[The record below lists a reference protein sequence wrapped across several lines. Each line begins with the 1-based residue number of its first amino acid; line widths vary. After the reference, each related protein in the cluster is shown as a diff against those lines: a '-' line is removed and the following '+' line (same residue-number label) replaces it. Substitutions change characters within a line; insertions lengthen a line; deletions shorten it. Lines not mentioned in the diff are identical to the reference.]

1 MTGATRRTLDAILD
15 AMLDAFP
22 SQGRELGLRAY
33 EGRVDDLSP
42 AGLARR
48 AAERRRHLAELAGL
62 AAACEQEAA
71 DRDHLALV
79 LAEEELLLARREQA
93 RRDPLWAGRVLGVT
107 SYLAGPEATAAER
120 AEGLRRHLEQVP
132 DALDGLAAGLE
143 EVPLAFREAAADVL
157 AGYAS
162 FYRTEVAALAGPEV
176 AERAAAA
183 VERYGAAVAAMDGPP
198 LEPWGPADFA
208 ELVRVRTGTALDPAG
223 LLARGRAEAD
233 RQLAAQ
239 REAAGRAG
247 GTPAEVRARAAKR
260 APAAGELLGTAVASM
275 AECRRFVADSGF
287 MSLPDDEPPGVEP
300 APPYLRGALAFHH
313 APGPFDPAH
322 PSSFRYYLTPPLP
335 EWDAE
340 RTGRWL
346 ALFEPNILAVCTL
359 HETYPG
365 HHAHELHLR
374 PGPSRVATALWN
386 EILGEGWAH
395 YCEEA
400 AFEAGFRAGDP
411 EAEVAMRTDA
421 LVRAARLLCAVG
433 MHTQG
438 MTLDEATAE
447 FEATAGLDPDHARL
461 EAVRGTWDPGYF
473 GYTLGKLEILA
484 LRELVG
490 GDLRDFHDRL
500 LAHGTPPP
508 AIAARRLLPSP
519 AQLARTNTAI
529 STATPRAT
537 QNSGSIPDRPRR

>member
-1 MTGATRRTLDAILD
+1 MTGATSRTLDRILD

-22 SQGRELGLRAY
+22 SSGRDLGLRAY

-62 AAACEQEAA
+62 AAADEQEAA

-107 SYLAGPEATAAER
+107 SYLEGPPGTLDER
-120 AEGLRRHLEQVP
+120 AAGLRRHLEQVP

-143 EVPLAFREAAADVL
+143 EVPEAFREAAADVFS
-157 AGYAS
+157 GYAS
-162 FYRTEVAALAGPEV
+162 FYRTEVACLAGAAV

-183 VERYGAAVAAMDGPP
+183 VARYAARVAALDGPP

-208 ELVRVRTGTALDPAG
+208 ELLRVRTGTALDPAG
-223 LLARGRAEAD
+223 LLARGRAEAE

-239 REAAGRAG
+239 REAATRAG
-247 GTPAEVRARAAKR
+247 GTPAEVRARAATR
-260 APAAGELLGTAVASM
+260 APAAGELLAAAAASV

-287 MSLPDDEPPGVEP
+287 MSLPADEPPGVEA

-313 APGPFDPAH
+313 APGPFDPVP
-322 PSSFRYYLTPPLP
+322 PSAFRYYLTPPLP
-335 EWDAE
+335 EWEPE

-346 ALFEPNILAVCTL
+346 AHFEPHILAVCTL

-374 PGPSRVATALWN
+374 QGPSRVATALYS
-386 EILGEGWAH
+386 EVLGEGWAH

-400 AFEAGFRAGDP
+400 AFDAGFRAGDP

-421 LVRAARLLCAVG
+421 LVRVARLLVAVG

-447 FEATAGLDPDHARL
+447 FETTAGLDPDHGRL

-473 GYTLGKLEILA
+473 GYTLGKLEILK
-484 LRELVG
+484 LRDQVG
-490 GDLRDFHDRL
+490 GDLRSFHDAL
-500 LAHGTPPP
+500 LANGTPPP
-508 AIAARRLLPSP
+508 AIAARHLLPPS
-519 AQLARTNTAI
+519 
-529 STATPRAT
+529 
-537 QNSGSIPDRPRR
+537 

>member
-1 MTGATRRTLDAILD
+1 MSGATRRTLDTILD

-22 SQGRELGLRAY
+22 SQGRELGLRTY

-42 AGLARR
+42 AGLRRR
-48 AAERRRHLAELAGL
+48 AAERGRHLATLAGL
-62 AAACEQEAA
+62 PAADEQEAA

-79 LAEEELLLARREQA
+79 LAEEELLLDRREQA

-107 SYLAGPEATAAER
+107 SYLAGPEETVAER

-143 EVPLAFREAAADVL
+143 EAPLAFREAAAEVL
-157 AGYAS
+157 SGYAS
-162 FYRTEVAALAGPEV
+162 FYRTEVAALAGAEV
-176 AERAAAA
+176 AGRAAAA
-183 VERYGAAVAAMDGPP
+183 VERYAATVAALDGPP
-198 LEPWGPADFA
+198 LAPWGPADFA
-208 ELVRVRTGTALDPAG
+208 ELVRVRTGTALDPGG

-239 REAAGRAG
+239 REAAAHAG
-247 GTPAEVRARAAKR
+247 GTPGEIRARAAKR
-260 APAAGELLGTAVASM
+260 APAAGELLEAARASV
-275 AECRRFVADSGF
+275 AECRQFVVDSGF
-287 MSLPDDEPPGVEP
+287 MSLPGDEPPGVEA

-313 APGPFDPAH
+313 SPGPFDPVP

-335 EWDAE
+335 EWDQE

-346 ALFEPNILAVCTL
+346 ALFEPHIMTVCTL

-374 PGPSRVATALWN
+374 PAPSRVAAALWN

-400 AFEAGFRAGDP
+400 AFDAGFRAGDP

-438 MTLDEATAE
+438 MTLEEATAE

-473 GYTLGKLEILA
+473 GYTLGKLEILS
-484 LRELVG
+484 LRDRVG
-490 GDLRDFHDRL
+490 GDLRGFHDRL
-500 LAHGTPPP
+500 LANGAPPP
-508 AIAARRLLPSP
+508 AIAARRLLP
-519 AQLARTNTAI
+519 A
-529 STATPRAT
+529 
-537 QNSGSIPDRPRR
+537 

>member
-15 AMLDAFP
+15 AFLDAFP
-22 SQGRELGLRAY
+22 SKGRDLGLRAY

-42 AGLARR
+42 AGLGRR
-48 AAERRRHLAELAGL
+48 AAERRRHLETLATL
-62 AAACEQEAA
+62 PAADGQEAA

-93 RRDPLWAGRVLGVT
+93 
-107 SYLAGPEATAAER
+107 
-120 AEGLRRHLEQVP
+120 P

-143 EVPLAFREAAADVL
+143 EVPLAFLEAAADVL
-157 AGYAS
+157 GGYAA
-162 FYRTEVAALAGPEV
+162 FYRNEVAGLAGAEV
-176 AERAAAA
+176 AERAAVA
-183 VERYGAAVAAMDGPP
+183 VDRYAAAVAALDGPP
-198 LEPWGPADFA
+198 LAPWGPADFA
-208 ELVRVRTGTALDPAG
+208 ELVWVRTGTALDPAQ

-239 REAAGRAG
+239 REAAALAG
-247 GTPAEVRARAAKR
+247 GTPAEVRAPAAKR
-260 APAAGELLGTAVASM
+260 APAAGELLDAAGASV

-287 MSLPDDEPPGVEP
+287 MSLPTDEPPGVEA

-313 APGPFDPAH
+313 APGPFDPVP

-335 EWDAE
+335 EWNTE

-346 ALFEPNILAVCTL
+346 ALFEPHILAVCTL

-374 PGPSRVATALWN
+374 RAPSRVATALWN
-386 EILGEGWAH
+386 EVLGEGWAH

-447 FEATAGLDPDHARL
+447 FETTAGLDPDHARL
-461 EAVRGTWDPGYF
+461 EAVRGSWDPGYF
-473 GYTLGKLEILA
+473 AYTLGKLEIIA
-484 LRELVG
+484 LRDRVG
-490 GDLRDFHDRL
+490 GDLRGFHDRL
-500 LAHGTPPP
+500 LANGTPPL
-508 AIAARRLLPSP
+508 AIAARRLLPGCG
-519 AQLARTNTAI
+519 QRTTTNRAI
-529 STATPRAT
+529 S
-537 QNSGSIPDRPRR
+537 

>member
-1 MTGATRRTLDAILD
+1 MTGAPRRTLDAILD
-15 AMLDAFP
+15 AFLDAFP
-22 SQGRELGLRAY
+22 SQGRDLGLRAY

-42 AGLARR
+42 AGLDRR
-48 AAERRRHLAELAGL
+48 AAERRRHLETLATL
-62 AAACEQEAA
+62 PAADGQEAA

-107 SYLAGPEATAAER
+107 SYLEGPPGTAAER
-120 AEGLRRHLEQVP
+120 ADGLRRHLEQVP

-143 EVPLAFREAAADVL
+143 EVPLAFLEAAADVL
-157 AGYAS
+157 GGYAA
-162 FYRTEVAALAGPEV
+162 FYRNEVAGLAGAEV
-176 AERAAAA
+176 AERAAVA
-183 VERYGAAVAAMDGPP
+183 VDRYAAAVAALDGPP
-198 LEPWGPADFA
+198 LAPWGPADFA
-208 ELVRVRTGTALDPAG
+208 ELVRVRTGTALDPAQ

-239 REAAGRAG
+239 REAAALAG

-260 APAAGELLGTAVASM
+260 APAAGELLDAAGASV

-287 MSLPDDEPPGVEP
+287 MSLPTDEPPGVEA

-313 APGPFDPAH
+313 APGPFDPVP

-335 EWDAE
+335 EWDTE

-346 ALFEPNILAVCTL
+346 ALFEPHILAVCSL

-374 PGPSRVATALWN
+374 RAPSRVATALWN
-386 EILGEGWAH
+386 EVLGEGWAH

-438 MTLDEATAE
+438 MTLDEASAE

-473 GYTLGKLEILA
+473 AYTLGKLEIIA
-484 LRELVG
+484 LRDRVG
-490 GDLRDFHDRL
+490 GDLRGFHDRL
-500 LAHGTPPP
+500 LANGTPPP
-508 AIAARRLLPSP
+508 AIAARRLL
-519 AQLARTNTAI
+519 A
-529 STATPRAT
+529 
-537 QNSGSIPDRPRR
+537 G

>member
-22 SQGRELGLRAY
+22 SQGRDLGLRAY

-42 AGLARR
+42 AGLRRR
-48 AAERRRHLAELAGL
+48 AAERRRHLETL
-62 AAACEQEAA
+62 AALPAAGGQEAA

-107 SYLAGPEATAAER
+107 SYLEGPPGTAAER
-120 AEGLRRHLEQVP
+120 ADGLRRHLEQVP
-132 DALDGLAAGLE
+132 DALDGLAGGLE
-143 EVPLAFREAAADVL
+143 EVPLAFREAAADVFP
-157 AGYAS
+157 GYAS
-162 FYRTEVAALAGPEV
+162 FYRTEVAAQAGAEV
-176 AERAAAA
+176 AAYRSTAAT
-183 VERYGAAVAAMDGPP
+183 VAGLDGPP
-198 LEPWGPADFA
+198 LAPWGPADFA
-208 ELVRVRTGTALDPAG
+208 ELLRVRTGTALDPAG

-233 RQLAAQ
+233 RQLAFQ
-239 REAAGRAG
+239 REAAAHAG
-247 GTPAEVRARAAKR
+247 GTPTEVRARAAKR
-260 APAAGELLGTAVASM
+260 APAAGELLAAAAASV
-275 AECRRFVADSGF
+275 AECRQFVADSGF
-287 MSLPDDEPPGVEP
+287 MSLPSDEPPGVEA
-300 APPYLRGALAFHH
+300 APLYLRGALAFHH
-313 APGPFDPAH
+313 APGPFDPVP

-340 RTGRWL
+340 RTGRWMG
-346 ALFEPNILAVCTL
+346 LFEPHILAVCTL

-374 PGPSRVATALWN
+374 RAPSRVATALWN

-400 AFEAGFRAGDP
+400 AFDAGFRAGDP

-438 MTLDEATAE
+438 MTLDEATTE
-447 FEATAGLDPDHARL
+447 FETTAGLDPDHARL

-473 GYTLGKLEILA
+473 AYTLGKLEILA
-484 LRELVG
+484 LRDQVG
-490 GDLRDFHDRL
+490 GDLRGFHDCL
-500 LAHGTPPP
+500 LASGTPPP
-508 AIAARRLLPSP
+508 AIVARHLLPS
-519 AQLARTNTAI
+519 
-529 STATPRAT
+529 
-537 QNSGSIPDRPRR
+537 

>member
-1 MTGATRRTLDAILD
+1 MTGATRRTLDSILD

-42 AGLARR
+42 AGLRRR
-48 AAERRRHLAELAGL
+48 AAERRRHLAELDAL
-62 AAACEQEAA
+62 PAADGQEAA

-107 SYLAGPEATAAER
+107 SYLEGPPGTAAER
-120 AEGLRRHLEQVP
+120 ADGLRRHLEQVP
-132 DALDGLAAGLE
+132 DALEGLAAGLDE
-143 EVPLAFREAAADVL
+143 APEAFREAAADVFP
-157 AGYAS
+157 GYAG
-162 FYRTEVAALAGPEV
+162 FYRTEVAGLAGAGV

-183 VERYGAAVAAMDGPP
+183 VERYAAAVAALDGPP

-208 ELVRVRTGTALDPAG
+208 ELVRVRTGTALDPAR

-239 REAAGRAG
+239 REAAAQAG
-247 GTPAEVRARAAKR
+247 GTPAEVRARAGKR
-260 APAAGELLGTAVASM
+260 APAAGELLAAARDSV
-275 AECRRFVADSGF
+275 AECRQFVADSGF
-287 MSLPDDEPPGVEP
+287 MTLPDDEPPGVEA
-300 APPYLRGALAFHH
+300 APPYLRGAIAFHH
-313 APGPFDPAH
+313 APGPFDPAR
-322 PSSFRYYLTPPLP
+322 PSSFRYYLTPPLSDWDP
-335 EWDAE
+335 E
-340 RTGRWL
+340 RSGRWL
-346 ALFEPNILAVCTL
+346 ALFEPHILAVCTL

-374 PGPSRVATALWN
+374 QAPSRVATALWS

-400 AFEAGFRAGDP
+400 AFDAGFRDGDP

-421 LVRAARLLCAVG
+421 LVRAARLLCSVG
-433 MHTQG
+433 MHTQD

-447 FEATAGLDPDHARL
+447 FESTAGLDTDHARL

-484 LRELVG
+484 LRERVG
-490 GDLRDFHDRL
+490 GDPRAFHDRL
-500 LAHGTPPP
+500 LAYGTPPV
-508 AIAARRLLPSP
+508 AIAARRLL
-519 AQLARTNTAI
+519 A
-529 STATPRAT
+529 
-537 QNSGSIPDRPRR
+537 G

>member
-1 MTGATRRTLDAILD
+1 MTGATRRTLDVILD

-22 SQGRELGLRAY
+22 SQGRDLGLRAY

-42 AGLARR
+42 AGLRRR
-48 AAERRRHLAELAGL
+48 AAERRRHLAELAALPAGD
-62 AAACEQEAA
+62 EQEAA

-79 LAEEELLLARREQA
+79 LAEEELLLARREEA

-107 SYLAGPEATAAER
+107 SYLEGPEATTAER
-120 AEGLRRHLEQVP
+120 AAALRRHLEQVP
-132 DALDGLAAGLE
+132 DALVGLAAGLE
-143 EVPLAFREAAADVL
+143 EVPLAFKEAAADVL
-157 AGYAS
+157 TGYAS
-162 FYRTEVAALAGPEV
+162 FYRTDAAGLAGAEV
-176 AERAAAA
+176 AERAATA
-183 VERYGAAVAAMDGPP
+183 VERYAATVAALDGPS

-208 ELVRVRTGTALDPAG
+208 ELVRVRTGTSLDPAA

-239 REAAGRAG
+239 REAAALAG
-247 GTPAEVRARAAKR
+247 GTTAEVRARAAKR
-260 APAAGELLGTAVASM
+260 APAADGLLGAAAAGV
-275 AECRRFVADSGF
+275 AECRRFVVDSGF
-287 MSLPDDEPPGVEP
+287 MSLPGDQPPGVEA

-313 APGPFDPAH
+313 APGPFEQACPA
-322 PSSFRYYLTPPLP
+322 SFRYFLAPPLP
-335 EWDAE
+335 EWDRE

-346 ALFEPNILAVCTL
+346 ALFEPHVLAVCTL

-374 PGPSRVATALWN
+374 KASSRVGTALYS
-386 EILGEGWAH
+386 EVLGEGWAH

-400 AFEAGFRAGDP
+400 AFDAGFREGDP

-421 LVRAARLLCAVG
+421 LVRAARLLCSVG

-438 MTLDEATAE
+438 MSLDEATGE

-484 LRELVG
+484 LRDQVG
-490 GDLRDFHDRL
+490 GDLRAFHDRL

-508 AIAARRLLPSP
+508 AIAARRLLP
-519 AQLARTNTAI
+519 A
-529 STATPRAT
+529 
-537 QNSGSIPDRPRR
+537 

>member
-1 MTGATRRTLDAILD
+1 MSGATRRTLDTILD

-22 SQGRELGLRAY
+22 SQARDLGLRAY
-33 EGRVDDLSP
+33 QGRVDDLSP
-42 AGLARR
+42 AGLRRR
-48 AAERRRHLAELAGL
+48 AAERRRHLATLGDLPAGDP
-62 AAACEQEAA
+62 QEAA
-71 DRDHLALV
+71 DRDHLVLV
-79 LAEEELLLARREQA
+79 LAEEELLLARREEA
-93 RRDPLWAGRVLGVT
+93 RRDPMWAGRVLGVT
-107 SYLAGPEATAAER
+107 SYLEGPPETAGER
-120 AEGLRRHLEQVP
+120 AAGLRRHLEQVP
-132 DALDGLAAGLE
+132 DALAGLAGGLE

-162 FYRTEVAALAGPEV
+162 FYRSDAAGLAGAEV

-183 VERYGAAVAAMDGPP
+183 VERYAATVAALDGPP

-223 LLARGRAEAD
+223 LLTRGRAEAD

-239 REAAGRAG
+239 AEAAALAG
-247 GTPAEVRARAAKR
+247 GTPAEVRARAAKH
-260 APAAGELLGTAVASM
+260 APAAGELLGAAAALV
-275 AECRRFVADSGF
+275 AECRRFVVEAGF
-287 MSLPDDEPPGVEP
+287 MSLPGDEPPGVEA
-300 APPYLRGALAFHH
+300 APPYLRGAVAFHH
-313 APGPFDPAH
+313 APGPFDRARPA
-322 PSSFRYYLTPPLP
+322 SFRYYLAPPLP
-335 EWDAE
+335 EWDPE

-346 ALFEPNILAVCTL
+346 ALFEPHVLAVCTL

-374 PGPSRVATALWN
+374 RAPTRVATALYS
-386 EILGEGWAH
+386 EVLGEGWAH

-400 AFEAGFRAGDP
+400 AFDAGFRAGDP

-421 LVRAARLLCAVG
+421 LVRVARLLCAVG

-438 MTLDEATAE
+438 MSLDEAAAE

-484 LRELVG
+484 LRERVRG
-490 GDLRDFHDRL
+490 GLRTFHDRL
-500 LAHGTPPP
+500 LAGGVPPP
-508 AIAARRLLPSP
+508 AIAARRF
-519 AQLARTNTAI
+519 
-529 STATPRAT
+529 
-537 QNSGSIPDRPRR
+537 

>member
-15 AMLDAFP
+15 AILDAFP
-22 SQGRELGLRAY
+22 STGRDLGLRGY

-42 AGLARR
+42 AGLAHR
-48 AAERRRHLAELAGL
+48 AAERRRHLETLAGL
-62 AAACEQEAA
+62 AADDEQEAA
-71 DRDHLALV
+71 DRDHLAVV
-79 LAEEELLLARREQA
+79 LAEEELLLARREQT

-107 SYLAGPEATAAER
+107 SYLAGPADTAEER
-120 AEGLRRHLEQVP
+120 AEGLRRHLAQVP

-143 EVPLAFREAAADVL
+143 EVPAAFREAAADVFP
-157 AGYAS
+157 GYAS
-162 FYRTEVAALAGPEV
+162 FYRTEVAALAGAEV
-176 AERAAAA
+176 AGRAAAA
-183 VERYGAAVAAMDGPP
+183 VERYAAQVAALDGPP
-198 LEPWGPADFA
+198 LAPWGPADFA
-208 ELVRVRTGTALDPAG
+208 ELVRVRTGTALDPAR
-223 LLARGRAEAD
+223 LVARGRAEAD

-239 REAAGRAG
+239 TEAAARAG
-247 GTPAEVRARAAKR
+247 GTPAEVRARAAKA
-260 APAAGELLGTAVASM
+260 APAATELLAAAEASL

-287 MSLPDDEPPGVEP
+287 MSLPGDEPPGVEA

-313 APGPFDPAH
+313 APGPFDPAP

-335 EWDAE
+335 EWDPE

-346 ALFEPNILAVCTL
+346 ALFEPHILAICTL

-374 PGPSRVATALWN
+374 QGPSRVARALYS

-400 AFEAGFRAGDP
+400 AFDAGFRAGDP

-421 LVRAARLLCAVG
+421 LVRVARLLCAVG

-473 GYTLGKLEILA
+473 GYTLGKLEILT
-484 LRELVG
+484 LRDQVG
-490 GDLRDFHDRL
+490 GDLRSFHDRL
-500 LAHGTPPP
+500 LANGTPPP
-508 AIAARRLLPSP
+508 AIAARRLLDPDPSE
-519 AQLARTNTAI
+519 
-529 STATPRAT
+529 
-537 QNSGSIPDRPRR
+537 G

>member
-1 MTGATRRTLDAILD
+1 M
-15 AMLDAFP
+15 
-22 SQGRELGLRAY
+22 
-33 EGRVDDLSP
+33 
-42 AGLARR
+42 
-48 AAERRRHLAELAGL
+48 
-62 AAACEQEAA
+62 
-71 DRDHLALV
+71 
-79 LAEEELLLARREQA
+79 
-93 RRDPLWAGRVLGVT
+93 
-107 SYLAGPEATAAER
+107 PE
-120 AEGLRRHLEQVP
+120 
-132 DALDGLAAGLE
+132 
-143 EVPLAFREAAADVL
+143 AFREAAADVFP
-157 AGYAS
+157 GYAS
-162 FYRTEVAALAGPEV
+162 FYRTEVAGPAGAEV

-183 VERYGAAVAAMDGPP
+183 VERYAARVAALGGPP

-208 ELVRVRTGTALDPAG
+208 ELVRVRTGTALDPAR

-239 REAAGRAG
+239 REAAAQAG
-247 GTPAEVRARAAKR
+247 GTPAEVRARAAKQ
-260 APAAGELLGTAVASM
+260 APAAGELLEAASASL
-275 AECRRFVADSGF
+275 AECRRFVVDSGF
-287 MSLPDDEPPGVEP
+287 MSLPGDEPPGVEA

-313 APGPFDPAH
+313 APGPFDPAR

-335 EWDAE
+335 EWDPP

-346 ALFEPNILAVCTL
+346 ALFEPHILAVCTL

-374 PGPSRVATALWN
+374 QGPSRVATALYS
-386 EILGEGWAH
+386 EVLGEGWAH

-400 AFEAGFRAGDP
+400 AFDAGFRAGDP

-484 LRELVG
+484 LRDRLG
-490 GDLRDFHDRL
+490 GDLRRFHDRL
-500 LAHGTPPP
+500 LANGTPPP
-508 AIAARRLLPSP
+508 AIAARRLLP
-519 AQLARTNTAI
+519 A
-529 STATPRAT
+529 
-537 QNSGSIPDRPRR
+537 